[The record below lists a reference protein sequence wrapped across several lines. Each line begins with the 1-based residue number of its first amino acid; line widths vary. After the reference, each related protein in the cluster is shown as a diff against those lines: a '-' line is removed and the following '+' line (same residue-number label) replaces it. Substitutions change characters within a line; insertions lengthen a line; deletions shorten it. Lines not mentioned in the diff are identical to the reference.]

1 MNRLLIKDLNG
12 NEYYL
17 DLSSDANVS
26 LNIGRI
32 ATNDIVFDDVKVS
45 RNHARIRS
53 GENSRFI
60 IEDLDSSNGIYV
72 NARRVKTKLLE
83 NGDEIRIGDSFI
95 NFVENDKVNEI
106 IESIKSL
113 NSESPQNI
121 EGNKINV
128 GEKINYLGSNMIKF
142 IQHVEK
148 GGVSEDIITGQLK
161 NYVRF
166 LKNIREGY
174 QKIEKEY
181 KILSALNRISGAIG
195 NIFETREFFSSTL
208 DIILNLLNS
217 QRGFIM
223 FFNKEKNDFE
233 VKVARKMD
241 SEIRNID
248 SFSHKIVQSVFKD
261 DNIMI
266 VNSPQDDSRFSNG
279 QSIFENS
286 IKAAIAGPLKYKGEN
301 IGVIYLDRQTD
312 SEGFN
317 NSDREFFKT
326 YVNYCSL
333 SYERVKMFSE
343 LEESYLAS
351 IKVLANVLDAK
362 DPYTH
367 GHSERVMEYSV
378 AIAYKLGLNEKDI
391 KNIEFGALLHDIGKV
406 GVDLSILN
414 KPGRL
419 TEEEFE
425 IIKTHPEQG
434 YEIIAPVKFLQD
446 KFSAIKYHHEKW
458 DGSGYPDGLKGE
470 DIPFDARIVAVAD
483 TFDAMTSTRS
493 YRKAL
498 DKEIAVEEIKRCSGT
513 QFDPRIVDAFL
524 KVVNKESITQVFSK
538 GQELQKK
545 VLGDI

>member
-17 DLSSDANVS
+17 ELSSEANVS

-72 NARRVKTKLLE
+72 NARRIKTKLLE

-95 NFVENDKVNEI
+95 NFAENDKVNEI

-113 NSESPQNI
+113 NGEITQSI
-121 EGNKINV
+121 EGNKINI

-142 IQHVEK
+142 IKFVEK
-148 GGVSEDIITGQLK
+148 GDVGEEAITSQLK
-161 NYVRF
+161 NYVKF

-174 QKIEKEY
+174 EKVENEY
-181 KILSALNRISGAIG
+181 KILSALNRISGAIS
-195 NIFETREFFSSTL
+195 NIYETREFFSSTL
-208 DIILNLLNS
+208 DIILSLLNS

-248 SFSHKIVQSVFKD
+248 SFSHKIVQNVFEE
-261 DNIMI
+261 DNVLI

-279 QSIFENS
+279 KSIFENS
-286 IKAAIAGPLKYKGEN
+286 IKAAIAAPLKYKGEN
-301 IGVIYLDRQTD
+301 IGVIYLDRQADT
-312 SEGFN
+312 EGFN
-317 NSDREFFKT
+317 NSDKEFFKS
-326 YVNYCSL
+326 YANYCSL
-333 SYERVKMFSE
+333 SFERVKMFSE

-378 AIAYKLGLNEKDI
+378 AIAYKMGLNEKDV

-419 TEEEFE
+419 TEDEFA

-434 YEIIAPVKFLQD
+434 YQIIAPVKFLQD

-458 DGSGYPDGLKGE
+458 DGTGYPDGLSGE
-470 DIPFDARIVAVAD
+470 DIPLDARIVAVAD

-498 DKEIAVEEIKRCSGT
+498 DKEIAVEEIKRVSGT
-513 QFDPRIVDAFL
+513 QFDPRIVEAFL

-545 VLGDI
+545 VLGDV

>member
-1 MNRLLIKDLNG
+1 MNKLLIRDLNG

-17 DLSSDANVS
+17 DLNTDKQVS

-32 ATNDIVFDDVKVS
+32 ATNDIVLDDVKVS

-95 NFVENDKVNEI
+95 SFIENDRVNEI
-106 IESIKSL
+106 IESIKGADSGVF
-113 NSESPQNI
+113 ENI
-121 EGNKINV
+121 EGNRINI
-128 GEKINYLGSNMIKF
+128 GEKINYLGSNMLKF

-148 GGVSEDIITGQLK
+148 STPDNDVVINQLK
-161 NYVRF
+161 NYVKF
-166 LKNIREGY
+166 LKNIKEGY
-174 QKIEKEY
+174 SKLEKEY

-223 FFNKEKNDFE
+223 FYNREKDSFE

-241 SEIRNID
+241 SEIRNVD
-248 SFSHKIVQSVFKD
+248 SFSHMIVKNVFSED
-261 DNIMI
+261 DILV
-266 VNSPQDDSRFSNG
+266 VNSPQEDTRFSNG
-279 QSIFENS
+279 KSVFENS

-301 IGVIYLDRQTD
+301 IGVIYLDRQND
-312 SEGFN
+312 SEGFT
-317 NSDREFFKT
+317 NSDREFFRS

-333 SYERVKMFSE
+333 SFERVRLFSE

-378 AIAYKLGLNEKDI
+378 AIAYKLGLNEKDV

-419 TEEEFE
+419 TEEEFD
-425 IIKTHPEQG
+425 IIKSHPEQG
-434 YEIIAPVKFLQD
+434 YEIISPVKFLAD
-446 KFSAIKYHHEKW
+446 KFAAIKYHHEKW
-458 DGSGYPDGLKGE
+458 DGSGYPEGLTGE
-470 DIPFDARIVAVAD
+470 QIPLDARIVAVAD

-498 DKEIAVEEIKRCSGT
+498 DKDVAVEEIKRCSGT
-513 QFDPRIVDAFL
+513 QFDPRIVEAFL